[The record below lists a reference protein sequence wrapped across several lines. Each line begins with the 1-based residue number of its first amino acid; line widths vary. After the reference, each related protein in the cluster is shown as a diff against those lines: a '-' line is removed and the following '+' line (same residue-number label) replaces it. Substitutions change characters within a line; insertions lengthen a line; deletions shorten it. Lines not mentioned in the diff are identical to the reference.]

1 MFQNIETKN
10 PLQIKQLF
18 TLCLSQKYIIN
29 VKFKKCTALIDRVHR
44 RLSKS
49 YGFCELYAHISIYFI
64 IISVFF
70 LSISLNLFKKIK
82 LRIRTLTQ

>member
-10 PLQIKQLF
+10 PLQIKQYIYILDAPKIYNQ
-18 TLCLSQKYIIN
+18 CKIQK
-29 VKFKKCTALIDRVHR
+29 VHR

-64 IISVFF
+64 LISVFF
-70 LSISLNLFKKIK
+70 SSISLNLFFKN
-82 LRIRTLTQ
+82 